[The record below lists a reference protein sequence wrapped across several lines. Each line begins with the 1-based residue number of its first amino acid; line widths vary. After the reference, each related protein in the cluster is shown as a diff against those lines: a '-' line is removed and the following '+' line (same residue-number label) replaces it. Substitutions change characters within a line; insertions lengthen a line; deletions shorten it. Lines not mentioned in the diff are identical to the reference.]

1 MIQIALNLRIVPID
15 WPRNNGAN
23 HMVRK
28 PNA

>member
-1 MIQIALNLRIVPID
+1 MVQIALNLGTVPID

-23 HMVRK
+23 RMVRR